1 MNKYS
6 ISDILT
12 KEIIFE
18 ELPYRFDGIQIPMIQ
33 RDYAH
38 GREGEAE
45 IRKRFLRAIFNSLES
60 SEELELDFVYGA
72 NKKIDKKELFI
83 PLDGQQR
90 LTTLYLLNWYIGNRE
105 LDHVE
110 LIGLREILSKFS
122 YTTRN
127 SSNKFCEILAGTTL
141 SFEITPS
148 EEIKESSW
156 FFESFQLDPTVQ
168 SMLTMLDAIH
178 ISYGKDKRKLFG
190 NLNQIRFYVLPLDGF
205 DLTDELYIKM
215 NARGKQ
221 LTQYE
226 NFKADL
232 IKWIKDFKNP
242 FNEEFQNIVTY
253 DSRMVKYYLYFELKL
268 DNRWTDLFWNFSK
281 KSEKIQNKLVDSYIM
296 QFWNRYLLNSH
307 IIESTL
313 SQDAIENDEIFKK
326 LYGNQGDDSEIKYN
340 DFDIYKALFEK
351 SNKILKIEKVFESF
365 SSNIDLISE
374 IIKPIWD
381 KNDKW
386 NLFSESINQRQRII
400 FFATTKYLENN
411 TFDPGKFRDWIRI
424 VWNVIIDPN
433 IRSIPAMVGAMRFI
447 NEVEEKSSD
456 INLFLKD
463 PESILLAANTTF
475 YKQLEEEHFKSVL
488 VSKTQDWKKSIIEAE
503 SHPLFQGNIRFL
515 LTDDFNTDFDQFEKM
530 KDAAFSIFENNDL
543 SDRAANYL
551 WIRALLSKSKNLQ
564 LPITLSN
571 GRFNNWRIII
581 NSSLL
586 SSIRLLISE
595 ISNQSKAA
603 SDCMI
608 DICANYVRDE
618 SQEWLYPLVHWS
630 GKNGETLLGDFSA
643 TRKIQRYNYYGN
655 DPDHVYLYNQT
666 KWTEGNLIL
675 STFRNEVV
683 TALLKFS
690 TDIKQTSK
698 NSSIQDQ
705 YYKGW
710 KIVLNR
716 EVDKFLFTY
725 ILDRENIIVGLKNS
739 LNEEADLKDLNFDDS
754 DIGEGW
760 VCRKK
765 YNYNLIKSTVE
776 IEPLIEMIENEVFD
790 LNNSESLLAKISK
803 QLINN

>member
-1 MNKYS
+1 M
-6 ISDILT
+6 
-12 KEIIFE
+12 
-18 ELPYRFDGIQIPMIQ
+18 
-33 RDYAH
+33 
-38 GREGEAE
+38 
-45 IRKRFLRAIFNSLES
+45 
-60 SEELELDFVYGA
+60 
-72 NKKIDKKELFI
+72 
-83 PLDGQQR
+83 
-90 LTTLYLLNWYIGNRE
+90 
-105 LDHVE
+105 
-110 LIGLREILSKFS
+110 
-122 YTTRN
+122 
-127 SSNKFCEILAGTTL
+127 
-141 SFEITPS
+141 
-148 EEIKESSW
+148 
-156 FFESFQLDPTVQ
+156 
-168 SMLTMLDAIH
+168 
-178 ISYGKDKRKLFG
+178 
-190 NLNQIRFYVLPLDGF
+190 
-205 DLTDELYIKM
+205 
-215 NARGKQ
+215 
-221 LTQYE
+221 
-226 NFKADL
+226 
-232 IKWIKDFKNP
+232 
-242 FNEEFQNIVTY
+242 
-253 DSRMVKYYLYFELKL
+253 
-268 DNRWTDLFWNFSK
+268 
-281 KSEKIQNKLVDSYIM
+281 QNKLVDPFIM
-296 QFWNRYLLNSH
+296 QFWNRYLINSYVV
-307 IIESTL
+307 ESNL
-313 SQDAIENDEIFKK
+313 SQEAIENDEIFKK
-326 LYGNQGDDSEIKYN
+326 LYGSQGDDSKIKYN
-340 DFDIYKALFEK
+340 DFDIYKTLFEN
-351 SNKILKIEKVFESF
+351 SNKILKIEKVFESL

-374 IIKPIWD
+374 IIKPNWD

-400 FFATTKYLENN
+400 FFATTKYLESN
-411 TFDPGKFRDWIRI
+411 TFDPEKFRDWIRI
-424 VWNVIIDPN
+424 VWNIIIDPN

-447 NEVEEKSSD
+447 NELEEKSTD

-488 VSKTQDWKKSIIEAE
+488 VSKTQDWKKSVIEAE
-503 SHPLFQGNIRFL
+503 SHALFQGNIRFL
-515 LTDDFNTDFDQFEKM
+515 LTDDFNTDFDQFERM
-530 KDAAFSIFENNDL
+530 KCIAFSIFENNDL
-543 SDRAANYL
+543 SDRAENYL

-586 SSIRLLISE
+586 SSIRLLINE
-595 ISNQSKAA
+595 ISNQSKSA

-630 GKNGETLLGDFSA
+630 GNNGETLLGNFSA

-666 KWTEGNLIL
+666 RWTEGNLIL

-690 TDIKQTSK
+690 TDIKQTDK

-739 LNEEADLKDLNFDDS
+739 LNEEAYLKDLNFDDS
-754 DIGEGW
+754 DIEEGW

-776 IEPLIEMIENEVFD
+776 IEPLIETIENEVFD
-790 LNNSESLLAKISK
+790 INNSDSLLSKISK